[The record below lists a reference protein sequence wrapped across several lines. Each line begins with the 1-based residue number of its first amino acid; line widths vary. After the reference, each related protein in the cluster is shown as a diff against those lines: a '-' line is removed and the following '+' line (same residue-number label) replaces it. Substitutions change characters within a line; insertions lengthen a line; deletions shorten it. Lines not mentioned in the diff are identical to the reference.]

1 MEKFDRLTGFVF
13 LILSLGICLESVR
26 LSLGVLHRPGP
37 GFISFIAG
45 VAMGV
50 LSLVIIIRNIS
61 KGGKRTLWPPEAN
74 KKGVGTIIGLLLGYA
89 LLLDLLG
96 FLATT
101 ILFFLFT
108 SRFVAHLSWRS
119 SAVLA
124 ISSSVAAYLIFQVW
138 LKTQLPTGILA

>member
-1 MEKFDRLTGFVF
+1 VEKFDRLTGFVF

-26 LSLGVLHRPGP
+26 LSLGILHRPGP
-37 GFISFIAG
+37 GFVSFIAG

-50 LSLVIIIRNIS
+50 LSLVLMIRNIS
-61 KGGKRTLWPPEAN
+61 QEGTRTLWTPEAN

-96 FLATT
+96 FLATA

-108 SRFVAHLSWRS
+108 SRFVAHLSWRNS
-119 SAVLA
+119 VVLA